1 MDVRVI
7 SIGAL
12 AAHSLWGERE
22 PVRAGHATSTLIRSG
37 ERAILVDPGL
47 PGPAIVSRLLERAGI
62 GPEAITDVFL
72 TRMHIETRRGIEAF
86 ERADWWLSE
95 PEREHVGTRM
105 ALSLKNAADGDDE
118 ELIAQLEREVA
129 IIQRCKAA
137 PDRLAP
143 GVDLFPLHGVTP
155 GLTGLLIVEPTRTV
169 LVCGDAV
176 ATVEHLEAGQVLSGA
191 ADTDQARE
199 SFAEAVEIADV
210 LVLGRDNAVSN
221 PTKRGF

>member
-1 MDVRVI
+1 
-7 SIGAL
+7 
-12 AAHSLWGERE
+12 
-22 PVRAGHATSTLIRSG
+22 
-37 ERAILVDPGL
+37 L
-47 PGPAIVSRLLERAGI
+47 PGPVVVARLRERAGI

-72 TRMHIETRRGIEAF
+72 TRMHIDTRRGIDAF
-86 ERADWWLSE
+86 DQAAWWLAE
-95 PEREHVGTRM
+95 PEREHVGTLM
-105 ALSLKNAADGDDE
+105 ALNLRAAADGDDE

-169 LVCGDAV
+169 LVCGDAI
-176 ATVEHLEAGQVLSGA
+176 ATVEHLEAGKVLSGA

-210 LVLGRDNAVSN
+210 LVLGRDNVVAN